1 MIIFWAFISWV
12 NTNHALL
19 RAPLVDW
26 WLPTTFSKSVI
37 RTSLFKSGDICIN
50 PLNKEWKELVAGTMD
65 TEPTMVALMRLLK
78 DLCADH
84 EGDAEFHECF

>member
-1 MIIFWAFISWV
+1 MSV
-12 NTNHALL
+12 T
-19 RAPLVDW
+19 P
-26 WLPTTFSKSVI
+26 PTEGVKDLQFFSLGIGSQQ
-37 RTSLFKSGDICIN
+37 
-50 PLNKEWKELVAGTMD
+50 KELVAGTMD